1 MISQK
6 FPKQVRDFRKTM
18 SPEILAAF
26 FVGLVGSLHCIG
38 MCGPIVI
45 ALPVPNTSNLS
56 FFTGRILYNL
66 GRVVTY
72 SFLGAVLGLLGSKI
86 ALTGTQQVVS
96 IVLGV
101 VIIIAVFL
109 PQKYKNYFA
118 QHSLIQK
125 LAHPLK
131 SNIGVLFSKG
141 SFSAMFLIGILNGF
155 LPCGLVY
162 VALAGAIASGD
173 AISGTTVMILFGLGT
188 VPAMFVASVFGKFIN
203 IGIRTKIRKAVP
215 VLAIILGV
223 IFILRGT
230 NLGIPYLSPK
240 LTTQSEVSSEME
252 CH

>member
-1 MISQK
+1 
-6 FPKQVRDFRKTM
+6 M

-26 FVGLVGSLHCIG
+26 LVGLVGSLHCIG
-38 MCGPIVI
+38 MCGPIAI
-45 ALPVPNTSNLS
+45 ALPVPDSSNLS

-72 SFLGAVLGLLGSKI
+72 AFLGAVLGLVGSKL
-86 ALTGTQQVVS
+86 ALTGAQQMVS
-96 IVLGV
+96 IVLGI
-101 VIIIAVFL
+101 VIIIAVLL

-118 QHSLIQK
+118 QHPIIQK
-125 LAHPLK
+125 LALPLK
-131 SNIGVLFSKG
+131 SNIGILFKKG
-141 SFSAMFLIGILNGF
+141 TFSAMFLIGILNGF

-173 AISGTTVMILFGLGT
+173 AISGAAVMILFGLGT

-215 VLAIILGV
+215 VLAILLGV
-223 IFILRGT
+223 IFILRGM

-240 LTTQSEVSSEME
+240 LTTQSEVSSEMD

>member
-1 MISQK
+1 
-6 FPKQVRDFRKTM
+6 M

-26 FVGLVGSLHCIG
+26 LVGLVGSLHCIG
-38 MCGPIVI
+38 MCGPIAI
-45 ALPVPNTSNLS
+45 ALPVPDSNNLS

-72 SFLGAVLGLLGSKI
+72 SFLGAVLGLVGSKI
-86 ALTGTQQVVS
+86 ALAGAQQVVS

-101 VIIIAVFL
+101 VIIIAVLL
-109 PQKYKNYFA
+109 PQKYKNYIA
-118 QHSLIQK
+118 QNTVIQK
-125 LAHPLK
+125 LTHPLK

-141 SFSAMFLIGILNGF
+141 TFTAMFLIGILNGF

-162 VALAGAIASGD
+162 VALAGSIASGD
-173 AISGTTVMILFGLGT
+173 AISGAAVMILFGLGT
-188 VPAMFVASVFGKFIN
+188 VPAMFAASVFGKFIN

-223 IFILRGT
+223 IFILRGM
-230 NLGIPYLSPK
+230 NLGIPMLSPK
-240 LTTQSEVSSEME
+240 VSAHTEVSSEMD

>member
-1 MISQK
+1 
-6 FPKQVRDFRKTM
+6 M
-18 SPEILAAF
+18 SPEILAAL

-38 MCGPIVI
+38 MCGPIAI
-45 ALPVPNTSNLS
+45 ALPVPDSNNIS
-56 FFTGRILYNL
+56 FFAGRILYNL

-72 SFLGAVLGLLGSKI
+72 SFLGAVLGLLGGRI
-86 ALTGTQQVVS
+86 ALAGAQQVVS

-101 VIIIAVFL
+101 VIIIAVLL

-118 QHSLIQK
+118 QHPAIQK
-125 LAHPLK
+125 LAQPLK
-131 SNIGVLFSKG
+131 SNIGLLFSKG
-141 SFSAMFLIGILNGF
+141 TFSAMFLIGILNGF

-173 AISGTTVMILFGLGT
+173 AISGAAVMILFGLGT
-188 VPAMFVASVFGKFIN
+188 VPAMFAASVFGKFIN

-223 IFILRGT
+223 IFILRGM

-240 LTTQSEVSSEME
+240 LSTHAEVSNEME